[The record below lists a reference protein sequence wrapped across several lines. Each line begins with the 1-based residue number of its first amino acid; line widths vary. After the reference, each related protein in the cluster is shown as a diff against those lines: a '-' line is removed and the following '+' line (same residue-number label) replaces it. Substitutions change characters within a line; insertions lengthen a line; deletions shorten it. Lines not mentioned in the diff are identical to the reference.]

1 MFKKFLRNLFS
12 LRTVNVI
19 TRTCICILSVL
30 VTLAVI
36 EIGFFSNEERGYRA
50 RLGRFMP
57 ETEEENKEDKSL
69 SVDTL
74 QGSLFPFKHYWVLPL
89 IERKE
94 TTHGKSDTYLN
105 FKMFDRLTN
114 TDTMLFSRNQ
124 RISESKFVQVRQTLL
139 WLIET
144 PDTFFVYNNQSDRLL
159 AVAYPDNGYRLLYP
173 EDLSGLHPKEFQEKK
188 TAHIEKKEVYVVED
202 NYCSPFAIWGNQ
214 VLIIAK
220 DMESENKCYWVYDVE
235 NQEIELLGS

>member
-74 QGSLFPFKHYWVLPL
+74 QGYSHSNT
-89 IERKE
+89 I
-94 TTHGKSDTYLN
+94 GCYLS
-105 FKMFDRLTN
+105 
-114 TDTMLFSRNQ
+114 SR
-124 RISESKFVQVRQTLL
+124 
-139 WLIET
+139 
-144 PDTFFVYNNQSDRLL
+144 
-159 AVAYPDNGYRLLYP
+159 
-173 EDLSGLHPKEFQEKK
+173 EKK
-188 TAHIEKKEVYVVED
+188 
-202 NYCSPFAIWGNQ
+202 
-214 VLIIAK
+214 LR
-220 DMESENKCYWVYDVE
+220 MENR
-235 NQEIELLGS
+235 IPT